1 MQSFE
6 LLDDYELTGIDYEGN
21 SITVPSQ
28 VFIQKDLPFI
38 TASFVYTDMS
48 SLLSSASN
56 ETQLISPVVSTIL
69 NCTTNSISDM
79 GNCVTANLTQPV
91 IISFNLSGQQVIYD
105 TCYWLSILFFWLATD
120 NKEYNAFVC
129 LLEHHSV
136 CTHHYTHHVCKL
148 PHNCNPVCIR
158 SNSTLPVGY
167 WSSEGCKLLSV
178 VNKDEISCQ
187 CNHLT
192 HFGILLSPRSQPVYK
207 GGRKL
212 IMPL

>member
-48 SLLSSASN
+48 SLLSPASN

-91 IISFNLSGQQVIYD
+91 IISFNLSGQQVKYTTFVIGSVFCFFLA
-105 TCYWLSILFFWLATD
+105 CY
-120 NKEYNAFVC
+120 
-129 LLEHHSV
+129 
-136 CTHHYTHHVCKL
+136 
-148 PHNCNPVCIR
+148 R
-158 SNSTLPVGY
+158 
-167 WSSEGCKLLSV
+167 
-178 VNKDEISCQ
+178 
-187 CNHLT
+187 
-192 HFGILLSPRSQPVYK
+192 
-207 GGRKL
+207 
-212 IMPL
+212 